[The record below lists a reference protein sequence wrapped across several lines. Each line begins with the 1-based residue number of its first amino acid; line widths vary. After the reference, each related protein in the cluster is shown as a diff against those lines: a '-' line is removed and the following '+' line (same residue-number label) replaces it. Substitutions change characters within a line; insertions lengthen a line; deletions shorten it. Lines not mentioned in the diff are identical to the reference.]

1 MMLFSGVHHVSLN
14 VTDAAESTRFYVDVL
29 GFTERS
35 DRPDFPFAGSWLQ
48 VGDQQVHLLEV
59 ADFEPPT
66 GQHFALLVGDIDAVR
81 AELIERGVEVSEPS
95 PIGDVCRQCF
105 FTDPTGNLIE
115 LNQPL

>member
-1 MMLFSGVHHVSLN
+1 VFVISGVHHVSLN

-29 GFTERS
+29 GFAERS
-35 DRPDFPFAGSWLQ
+35 DRPDFPFDGAWLQ

-59 ADFEPPT
+59 ADFVPPK
-66 GQHFALLVGDIDAVR
+66 GQHFALQVDDLDAMRV
-81 AELIERGVEVSEPS
+81 ELIERGVEVSEPS

>member
-1 MMLFSGVHHVSLN
+1 MLSSGVHHVSLN
-14 VTDAAESTRFYVDVL
+14 VTDAAEAIRFYVDVL

-35 DRPDFPFAGSWLQ
+35 DRPDFPFAGAWLQ

-59 ADFEPPT
+59 PDFVPPK
-66 GQHFALLVGDIDAVR
+66 GQHFALHVTDLDSVR
-81 AELIERGVEVSEPS
+81 TDLIERGVEVSEPS
-95 PIGDVCRQCF
+95 PIGDICLQCF

>member
-1 MMLFSGVHHVSLN
+1 MPTIAGVHHVSLN
-14 VTDAAESTRFYVDVL
+14 VTDAAESRRFYVDVL
-29 GFTERS
+29 GFAERS

-59 ADFEPPT
+59 SDFVPPT
-66 GQHFALLVGDIDAVR
+66 GQHFALHVTDLDTVR
-81 AELIERGVEVSEPS
+81 AELIERGVKVSEPN
-95 PIGDVCRQCF
+95 PIGNVCRQCF

>member
-1 MMLFSGVHHVSLN
+1 MLSSGVHHVSLN

-59 ADFEPPT
+59 ADFVPPK
-66 GQHFALLVGDIDAVR
+66 GQHFALHVR
-81 AELIERGVEVSEPS
+81 NVDGVRGALIERGVEVSEPTL
-95 PIGDVCRQCF
+95 IGDVCRQCF

>member
-1 MMLFSGVHHVSLN
+1 MLFSGVHHVSLN
-14 VTDAAESTRFYVDVL
+14 VTDAAEATRFYVDVL

-35 DRPDFPFAGSWLQ
+35 DRPDFPFAGAWLQ

-59 ADFEPPT
+59 AEFVPPK
-66 GQHFALLVGDIDAVR
+66 GQHFALRVGDIDAVR
-81 AELIERGVEVSEPS
+81 AELIERGVEVSDPS